1 MSICHQISS
10 YITRLH
16 LWQSTS
22 HSDRH
27 GGFHSPISRG
37 IVESVRHHKNLFAS
51 IMMRL
56 EIISWE
62 HLYIYIYIHF
72 FFRHFRGRWFSQL
85 SKGYICIRSDMGCTG
100 PSLPQV
106 LDVIEV
112 WDKKQGTLEG
122 ETRWVFLLFSNAFFH
137 AEIKIQFELP
147 IMFFQIGLYSRLFSV
162 SLTCGSW
169 SLVT

>member
-1 MSICHQISS
+1 
-10 YITRLH
+10 
-16 LWQSTS
+16 
-22 HSDRH
+22 
-27 GGFHSPISRG
+27 
-37 IVESVRHHKNLFAS
+37 
-51 IMMRL
+51 
-56 EIISWE
+56 
-62 HLYIYIYIHF
+62 
-72 FFRHFRGRWFSQL
+72 
-85 SKGYICIRSDMGCTG
+85 MGCTG

-162 SLTCGSW
+162 SLTCGS
-169 SLVT
+169 